1 MKCPKC
7 GAEIMNDAKFCG
19 TCGSNVS
26 NTTEQVVGQQPQ
38 IIQSVQTD
46 ITPEAAPQVNQTMES
61 ATPIVAANPNT
72 GVANNAPV
80 NNVMMQPG
88 LNNNSN
94 NAKPANSKTAIF
106 IVIGAIVIA
115 IIAIVGFIFFAPN
128 GKENKEKK
136 SINNKFDPEKL
147 IVVKQNDKY
156 GYINSKGKMVI
167 AAKYESAT
175 VFNNNHAVVRAE
187 ISEDGMTKSVY
198 QVIDEKGKVKKQ
210 TEGYIQ
216 YVEDSNMWIIDREL
230 YDSSMKKVS
239 PADVK
244 VEPADEGYF
253 VWINPKKNNG
263 GIMNDKGKITY
274 TYQFQAGESYINI
287 EPSEVDESLKE
298 TYCRVNIENDK
309 YAIVNCDNGK
319 VVYDFTTKYVAAE
332 NNNIFEINKPDSY
345 DDESYIYFQND
356 KIAYKTDDP
365 DNVSISYYPGY
376 LYIRDYSKTYSEG
389 KYTYLHLDTM
399 QIKSEKPESLPDEDE
414 DLDEWEQHTGLKKLY
429 QNGKYGLSNDTE
441 IALPAEWERIDYLDV
456 DLYKY
461 LKGKNKN
468 YVYTK
473 KDNNWYLVNLS
484 EKKAI
489 QEFKTSYL
497 YDEEESTFIYYTDS
511 DTDNKKVYNLLS
523 NKSLNVP
530 SGTSLEIYS
539 NYVTIKDNSSKT
551 LKYYNTN
558 LELIFTENL

>member
-1 MKCPKC
+1 M
-7 GAEIMNDAKFCG
+7 
-19 TCGSNVS
+19 TL
-26 NTTEQVVGQQPQ
+26 Q
-38 IIQSVQTD
+38 
-46 ITPEAAPQVNQTMES
+46 
-61 ATPIVAANPNT
+61 
-72 GVANNAPV
+72 
-80 NNVMMQPG
+80 
-88 LNNNSN
+88 LNMLS
-94 NAKPANSKTAIF
+94 
-106 IVIGAIVIA
+106 
-115 IIAIVGFIFFAPN
+115 
-128 GKENKEKK
+128 
-136 SINNKFDPEKL
+136 
-147 IVVKQNDKY
+147 
-156 GYINSKGKMVI
+156 
-167 AAKYESAT
+167 
-175 VFNNNHAVVRAE
+175 R
-187 ISEDGMTKSVY
+187 
-198 QVIDEKGKVKKQ
+198 
-210 TEGYIQ
+210 
-216 YVEDSNMWIIDREL
+216 
-230 YDSSMKKVS
+230 
-239 PADVK
+239 
-244 VEPADEGYF
+244 
-253 VWINPKKNNG
+253 
-263 GIMNDKGKITY
+263 
-274 TYQFQAGESYINI
+274 
-287 EPSEVDESLKE
+287 
-298 TYCRVNIENDK
+298 
-309 YAIVNCDNGK
+309 
-319 VVYDFTTKYVAAE
+319 E